1 MKYRSKIDLIAQML
15 QVASEGPV
23 LKTKMMYGALLSQT
37 QLKGLLSLT
46 LNAELL
52 VYNEKEQTYQTTQK
66 GLHFLERYN
75 ELSNL
80 LSTLP
85 SQ

>member
-46 LNAELL
+46 LNAGLL
-52 VYNEKEQTYQTTQK
+52 VHNKEEQTYQTTQK
-66 GLHFLERYN
+66 GLHFLERYS
-75 ELSNL
+75 ELSSL
-80 LSTLP
+80 LGDIS
-85 SQ
+85 SH

>member
-23 LKTKMMYGALLSQT
+23 LKTKMMYGALLSQS

-46 LNAELL
+46 LNAALL
-52 VYNEKEQTYQTTQK
+52 AHNKEDRLTR
-66 GLHFLERYN
+66 LHRRVCASWKDTVNY
-75 ELSNL
+75 
-80 LSTLP
+80 P
-85 SQ
+85 IY

>member
-23 LKTKMMYGALLSQT
+23 LKTKMMYGALLSQS

-46 LNAELL
+46 LNAALL
-52 VYNEKEQTYQTTQK
+52 AHNKEEQTYRTTQK
-66 GLHFLERYN
+66 GLRFLERYS

-80 LSTLP
+80 LGGLP
-85 SQ
+85 NQ

>member
-46 LNAELL
+46 LNAGLL
-52 VYNEKEQTYQTTQK
+52 VHNEEEQTYQTTKK
-66 GLHFLERYN
+66 GLHFLERYY

-80 LSTLP
+80 LGSLP
-85 SQ
+85 S